1 MMRNNDFVVFILT
14 HGRADRVITY
24 NALRKSGYTGR
35 IVLVID
41 NEDTQAREYI
51 SRYGKEN
58 VRIFDKSAVSET
70 FDEGMAGDR
79 RTIVYARNA
88 CFGIAEESG
97 FRYFMELDD
106 DYEYFAWRFDEELK
120 YLVSTPRIKN
130 LDRCF
135 DILLDYYKGIP
146 AKSIAISQGGD
157 FIGGSQSTSLKSVN
171 MKRKAMNTF
180 ICDVQ
185 RPFKFLGRIN
195 EDVNTYTR
203 NTSTGDLF
211 FQTNQLCITQK
222 QTQSNSGGM
231 TDVYLD
237 SGTYV
242 KSFFSVMYMP
252 SSVKISTMGNCYK
265 RIHHTI
271 HWKHTAPKILREEW
285 KK

>member
-1 MMRNNDFVVFILT
+1 MKNNDFVVFILT

-41 NEDTQAREYI
+41 NEDVQAEAYI
-51 SRYGKEN
+51 ARYGKDN
-58 VRIFDKSAVSET
+58 VRIFDKSAVAET
-70 FDEGMAGDR
+70 FDEGLKGDR

-88 CFGIAEESG
+88 CFDIAEKSG

-106 DYEYFAWRFDEELK
+106 DYEYFGWRFDDELK
-120 YLVSTPRIKN
+120 FHFSLIKN
-130 LDRCF
+130 LDRVF
-135 DILLDYYKGIP
+135 DILLDYYKTIP
-146 AKSIAISQGGD
+146 ARSIAIAQGGD
-157 FIGGSQSTSLKSVN
+157 YMGGPQSTSLKTVN

-211 FQTNQLCITQK
+211 FQTNQLCIQQK
-222 QTQSNSGGM
+222 ETQSNTGGM
-231 TDVYLD
+231 TDVYID

-252 SSVKISTMGNCYK
+252 SCVKISTMGRCNK
-265 RIHHTI
+265 RIHHSI
-271 HWKHTAPKILREEW
+271 RWKHTAPKILREEW
-285 KK
+285 RK